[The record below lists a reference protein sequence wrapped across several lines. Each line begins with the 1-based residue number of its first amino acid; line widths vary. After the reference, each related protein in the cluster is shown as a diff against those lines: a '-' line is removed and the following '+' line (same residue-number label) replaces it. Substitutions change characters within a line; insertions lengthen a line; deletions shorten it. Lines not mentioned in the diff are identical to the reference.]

1 MRFSFVSSL
10 FTSSELD
17 APPAHDAPPT
27 RDAFSDGIPVLGRGK
42 HRSAKKGACFMEYA
56 SFLAG
61 ERFSDRPPCTHPS
74 LAAIARLVN
83 DWTDDTDRAELAPLV
98 PSVIGLT
105 RSDPGVEL
113 ALAVRAASAALPVA
127 SEERQRLLALGLVRA
142 LERLDEMAPERSAA
156 LRPAARRALDSA
168 PLAER
173 WARQHLDVVRPPRA
187 RNDAPMCDAVVA
199 IAVAG
204 LGQACIEDAGP
215 RMRALLVEAI
225 AEFAAV
231 AAPAG
236 ASTEPTAAA
245 GWSDPRSA
253 HVGVPA

>member
-1 MRFSFVSSL
+1 MRFSFVSDL

-17 APPAHDAPPT
+17 VAPA

-61 ERFSDRPPCTHPS
+61 ERFSDRPSCTHPS
-74 LAAIARLVN
+74 LAALARLVN
-83 DWTDDTDRAELAPLV
+83 DWTDDADRTALAPLV
-98 PSVIGLT
+98 PSVIGLV
-105 RSDPGVEL
+105 RSDAGVEL

-173 WARQHLDVVRPPRA
+173 WARRHLDVVRPPRT
-187 RNDAPMCDAVVA
+187 RNDAPMCDAIVA

-204 LGQACIEDAGP
+204 LGQACIDDAGP
-215 RMRALLVEAI
+215 RMRALLVDAI
-225 AEFAAV
+225 AEFAAIAGPV
-231 AAPAG
+231 VPVGAG
-236 ASTEPTAAA
+236 AGA
-245 GWSDPRSA
+245 GLGVDGSA
-253 HVGVPA
+253 ENRVADIRVPA